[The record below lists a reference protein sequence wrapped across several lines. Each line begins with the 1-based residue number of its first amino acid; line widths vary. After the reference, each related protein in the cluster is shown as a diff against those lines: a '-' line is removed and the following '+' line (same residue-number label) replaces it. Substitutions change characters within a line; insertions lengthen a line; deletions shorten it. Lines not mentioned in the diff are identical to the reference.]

1 MENIINK
8 LKERLDF
15 YKGLQIDSDVL
26 FQYFFSLNFDSC
38 MKRFYGEHG
47 LEKGNK
53 ILKDL
58 WKEEFGE
65 KYCYINYFFK
75 QYINGRYKFEQE

>member
-47 LEKGNK
+47 LRKGQQNTK
-53 ILKDL
+53 RFVERRIWGKVLL
-58 WKEEFGE
+58 HQL
-65 KYCYINYFFK
+65 FF
-75 QYINGRYKFEQE
+75 